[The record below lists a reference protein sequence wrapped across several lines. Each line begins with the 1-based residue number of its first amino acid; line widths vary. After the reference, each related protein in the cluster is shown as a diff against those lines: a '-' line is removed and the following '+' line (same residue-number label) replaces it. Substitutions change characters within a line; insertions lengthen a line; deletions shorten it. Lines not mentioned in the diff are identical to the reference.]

1 MNYRYLK
8 LGFQFFFIVIFLGG
22 VFIYLKAKGIIPP
35 IVRFDNFE
43 YQQSLI
49 QKSVSL
55 VEVSYIGNK
64 VVVKVKEFY
73 VYGISKLIFPL
84 KDFKRKGKIFLYN
97 KSIGLKGNLLPVY
110 INITISNIRPLSEYE
125 FSIPQSE
132 INSYIGSQKRVVKSL
147 GSFTYIKD
155 LNRTCGIVE
164 LENKNKVILCNI
176 KRKVDIEKELI
187 EGVYL
192 ISPLSIMKLPD
203 NINTVQIVNN
213 KNLGKLNDYIES
225 IVLSDIYLEKTISEK
240 IKNDFINFVKTVFR
254 LKRFNIKEIKF
265 ETKG

>member
-8 LGFQFFFIVIFLGG
+8 LGFQFFFIVIFVG
-22 VFIYLKAKGIIPP
+22 VMFIYLKAKDIIPP
-35 IVRFDNFE
+35 IVRFDNFD
-43 YQQSLI
+43 YKQSLI

-55 VEVSYIGNK
+55 VEVSYVGDEAF
-64 VVVKVKEFY
+64 VKVKELY
-73 VYGISKLIFPL
+73 VYGLSKLKFPL
-84 KDFKRKGKIFLYN
+84 KDFKRDRKIFLYN
-97 KSIGLKGNLLPVY
+97 KSVGLKGNLLPVY
-110 INITISNIRPLSEYE
+110 INITISNIRLVNEYE

-132 INSYIGSQKRVVKSL
+132 INSYISSKKRVIKSL

-155 LNRTCGIVE
+155 LKGACGIVE
-164 LENKNKVILCNI
+164 LEDKSKVILCNI
-176 KRKVDIEKELI
+176 KRKIDIEKGLT

-203 NINTVQIVNN
+203 NINGVQIFNN
-213 KNLGKLNDYIES
+213 KNLGKLNGYIES

-240 IKNDFINFVKTVFR
+240 IKNDFINFVKTVFK

-265 ETKG
+265 QTKG

>member
-1 MNYRYLK
+1 MDYKYLK
-8 LGFQFFFIVIFLGG
+8 LGLQFFFIVIFVG
-22 VFIYLKAKGIIPP
+22 VVFLYLKAKDIIPP

-55 VEVSYIGNK
+55 VEVSYIGND

-73 VYGISKLIFPL
+73 VYGLSKLIFPL
-84 KDFKRKGKIFLYN
+84 KDFKRDGKIFLYN
-97 KSIGLKGNLLPVY
+97 RSVGLKGNLLPVY
-110 INITISNIRPLSEYE
+110 ININISNTKPVNEYE

-132 INSYIGSQKRVVKSL
+132 INSYIDSKKRVVKSL

-155 LNRTCGIVE
+155 LKRACGIVE
-164 LENKNKVILCNI
+164 LEDKSKVILCNI
-176 KRKVDIEKELI
+176 KRKIDIERGLT

-203 NINTVQIVNN
+203 NINRVQIFNS
-213 KNLGKLNDYIES
+213 KNLENLNGYIES

-240 IKNDFINFVKTVFR
+240 IKNDFMNFVKTVFK
-254 LKRFNIKEIKF
+254 LKRFNIKEIRF

>member
-1 MNYRYLK
+1 MDYKYLK
-8 LGFQFFFIVIFLGG
+8 LGLQFFFIVIFAG
-22 VFIYLKAKGIIPP
+22 VVFLYLKAKDIIPP
-35 IVRFDNFE
+35 MVRFDNFE

-55 VEVSYIGNK
+55 VEVSYIGNE
-64 VVVKVKEFY
+64 VVVKVKELY

-84 KDFKRKGKIFLYN
+84 KDFKRGGKIFLYN
-97 KSIGLKGNLLPVY
+97 RSVGLKGYLLPVY
-110 INITISNIRPLSEYE
+110 ININISNIKPVNEYK

-132 INSYIGSQKRVVKSL
+132 INSYISSKKRVVKSL

-155 LNRTCGIVE
+155 LKRACGIVE
-164 LENKNKVILCNI
+164 LEDKSKVILCNI
-176 KRKVDIEKELI
+176 KRKIDIERGLT

-203 NINTVQIVNN
+203 NINGVQIFNN
-213 KNLGKLNDYIES
+213 KNLGKLNGYIES